1 VVDRHR
7 ARELARVAAGLA
19 AGAGIDLPGD
29 LDLWE
34 LAGGR
39 PAAVD
44 PVPSPDPA
52 AALGVALEA
61 RLTASE
67 RGRGAHF
74 TPAAVA
80 DRLVHLA
87 LPEVDR
93 RRPPAV
99 CDPAC
104 GAGAVLLAA
113 GRRLVAAGLP
123 ARTVARDLLWGADL
137 DPLSA
142 AVTAASLALW
152 SGGSAPAA
160 GHVVGGDPLHRGAE
174 TWSSVPHGGFG
185 AVVGNP
191 PFQGQLA
198 RATVRGRDGTARL
211 RERFGRSA
219 VAPYVDTAAVFLLA
233 AVDLAAVGAR
243 VVLVQPTSVVASR
256 DASGVRAVLAGTAAP
271 VSIWAP
277 GDRLFDAAVHVCVPV
292 LVVGHRSSGEWAT
305 LVATDRGVPTVRL
318 AGRRR
323 LGDVADLVAGF
334 RDEYYGLVP
343 HVREGAI
350 AIAIAI
356 AGASASAS
364 TGGRPDDGPA
374 DRSPDLPAALVTSGL
389 IDVGRLAWGSRPA
402 RFAKQRWQAPVVDV
416 AGVASSG
423 GRVAGYVHRVRRPK
437 VLVATQ
443 TRVLEA
449 VADPGGAAVPVTPVI
464 SVVPGAPED
473 VPAIEA
479 LLSSPVVS
487 AWVAARTV
495 GTGLSTGSMR
505 PTAGLLADLPLPDD
519 DETWQR
525 GTDGFEAWR
534 TQGGDPGRWAETLAA
549 AHGVADAPAA
559 AALEWWLAQVPRG
572 R

>member
-1 VVDRHR
+1 VVTGATVRSVVDRRR

-19 AGAGIDLPGD
+19 AGAGVDLPGD
-29 LDLWE
+29 LDLWR

-39 PAAVD
+39 PNGVD
-44 PVPSPDPA
+44 PVRSPDPA
-52 AALGVALEA
+52 AALGAALEA
-61 RLTASE
+61 LLTGPE
-67 RGRGAHF
+67 RVRGAHF
-74 TPAAVA
+74 TPAPVA
-80 DRLVHLA
+80 DRLAHLA

-93 RRPPAV
+93 RRPPTV

-113 GRRLVAAGLP
+113 GRRLVAAGVP

-142 AVTAASLALW
+142 AVTAASLSLW
-152 SGGSAPAA
+152 AGGWAPAA
-160 GHVVGGDPLHRGAE
+160 GHIVRGDPLHRGHEAWE
-174 TWSSVPHGGFG
+174 RIPHGGFG

-198 RATVRGRDGTARL
+198 RATVREREASVRL

-219 VAPYVDTAAVFLLA
+219 VAPYVDTAALFLLA
-233 AVDLAAVGAR
+233 AVELAAARAR

-256 DASGVRAVLAGTAAP
+256 DASGVRAALAGTAAP

-277 GDRLFDAAVHVCVPV
+277 GDRLFEAAVHVCVPV
-292 LVVGHRSSGEWAT
+292 LAVGHRSPGEWSA
-305 LVATDRGVPTVRL
+305 LVASDRGVPTVRL
-318 AGRRR
+318 VGRRR

-343 HVREGAI
+343 HVREGA
-350 AIAIAI
+350 
-356 AGASASAS
+356 
-364 TGGRPDDGPA
+364 GGGSGDGLA
-374 DRSPDLPAALVTSGL
+374 ERSHDQPAALVTSGL
-389 IDVGRLAWGSRPA
+389 IDVGRLAWGHRPA
-402 RFAKQRWQAPVVDV
+402 RFAKQRWHAPVVDV
-416 AGVASSG
+416 EGVSAAG

-449 VADPGGAAVPVTPVI
+449 VADLGGAAVPVTPVI
-464 SVVPGAPED
+464 SVVPSAPEE
-473 VPAIEA
+473 VPLIEA
-479 LLSSPVVS
+479 LLASPVVS
-487 AWVAARTV
+487 AWVAARAV

-519 DETWQR
+519 DEAWQR
-525 GTDGFEAWR
+525 GASEFGAWR
-534 TQGGDPGRWAETLAA
+534 ARGDDPGRWATTLAA
-549 AHGVADAPAA
+549 AHGVGPAPAA
-559 AALEWWLAQVPRG
+559 AALEWWLAQVTRSE
-572 R
+572 

>member
-7 ARELARVAAGLA
+7 AGELARVAAGLA

-39 PAAVD
+39 PTAVA

-52 AALGVALEA
+52 AALGAALEA

-67 RGRGAHF
+67 RDRGAHF

-87 LPEVDR
+87 LPEVDPCQ
-93 RRPPAV
+93 PPAV

-152 SGGSAPAA
+152 SGGGAPVA

-174 TWSSVPHGGFG
+174 AWSSFPQGGFG

-198 RATVRGRDGTARL
+198 RATVRGPDGTARL
-211 RERFGRSA
+211 RERFGRAA

-233 AVDLAAVGAR
+233 AVDLAVVGAR

-305 LVATDRGVPTVRL
+305 LVASDRGVPTVRL

-323 LGDVADLVAGF
+323 LGDAADLFASF
-334 RDEYYGLVP
+334 RDEYYGLIP
-343 HVREGAI
+343 HVREGAS
-350 AIAIAI
+350 
-356 AGASASAS
+356 ASASAGA
-364 TGGRPDDGPA
+364 GGRPGDGPA
-374 DRSPDLPAALVTSGL
+374 DRSPDPPAALVTSGL
-389 IDVGRLAWGSRPA
+389 IDVGRLAWGHRPA

-423 GRVAGYVHRVRRPK
+423 GRVAGYVHRVRQPK

-473 VPAIEA
+473 APAIEA

-519 DETWQR
+519 DEAWQR
-525 GTDGFEAWR
+525 GTSGFEAWR
-534 TQGGDPGRWAETLAA
+534 AHGGDPGGWAATLAA

-559 AALEWWLAQVPRG
+559 AALAWWLARVPRG

>member
-1 VVDRHR
+1 VVDRRR

-19 AGAGIDLPGD
+19 AGSGIDLPGD

-39 PAAVD
+39 PTGVD
-44 PVPSPDPA
+44 PVRSPDPA
-52 AALGVALEA
+52 AALGAALEA
-61 RLTASE
+61 VLTASE
-67 RGRGAHF
+67 RDRGAHF
-74 TPAAVA
+74 TPAPVA
-80 DRLVHLA
+80 DRLARLA

-93 RRPPAV
+93 RRPPTV

-113 GRRLVAAGLP
+113 GRRLVTAGLP
-123 ARTVARDLLWGADL
+123 ARTVARDLLWGADV

-142 AVTAASLALW
+142 AVTAASLSLW
-152 SGGSAPAA
+152 SGGCAPAA
-160 GHVVGGDPLHRGAE
+160 GHVVGGDPLHRGHEAWE
-174 TWSSVPHGGFG
+174 GLPHGGFG

-198 RATVRGRDGTARL
+198 RATVREREGSARL

-219 VAPYVDTAAVFLLA
+219 LAPYVDTAALFLLA
-233 AVDLAAVGAR
+233 AVELAAVGAR

-256 DASGVRAVLAGTAAP
+256 DASGVRAALAGTAAP
-271 VSIWAP
+271 VAIWAP
-277 GDRLFDAAVHVCVPV
+277 GGRLFDAAVHVCVPV
-292 LVVGHRSSGEWAT
+292 LVVGHRSSGEWAA
-305 LVATDRGVPTVRL
+305 LVASDRGVPTVRL
-318 AGRRR
+318 VGRRR

-343 HVREGAI
+343 HVREGA
-350 AIAIAI
+350 
-356 AGASASAS
+356 
-364 TGGRPDDGPA
+364 GGGGGGGGPDDGLA
-374 DRSPDLPAALVTSGL
+374 DRSRDQPAALVTSGL
-389 IDVGRLAWGSRPA
+389 IDVGRLAWGHRPA
-402 RFAKQRWQAPVVDV
+402 RFAKQRWHAPVVDV
-416 AGVASSG
+416 AGVDSSG

-449 VADPGGAAVPVTPVI
+449 AADPGGAAVPITPVI
-464 SVVPGAPED
+464 SVVPGAAED

-479 LLSSPVVS
+479 LLASPVVS

-505 PTAGLLADLPLPDD
+505 PTAGLLAGLPLPDD
-519 DETWQR
+519 DEAWQR
-525 GTDGFEAWR
+525 GTAGFGAWR
-534 TQGGDPGRWAETLAA
+534 ARGGDPGRWAATLAA
-549 AHGVADAPAA
+549 AHGVGATPAA